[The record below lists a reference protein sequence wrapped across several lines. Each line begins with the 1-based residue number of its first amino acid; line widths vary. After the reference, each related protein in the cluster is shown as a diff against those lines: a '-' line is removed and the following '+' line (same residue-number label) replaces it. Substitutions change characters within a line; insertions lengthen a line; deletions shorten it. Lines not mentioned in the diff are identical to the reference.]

1 VRWCKEL
8 VEQLTATHQEVAD
21 ARAKVLADADAFER
35 LRVEQDRLVGTVDE
49 LRDELEAID
58 QERDVTMRLSEER
71 EEQAR
76 ASQGNLAGKIHLLFP
91 LDCRFLRR
99 GVFDFPS

>member
-35 LRVEQDRLVGTVDE
+35 LRVEQDRLVGTV
-49 LRDELEAID
+49 ELEAID